1 MSIIEIENLKFR
13 YSNED
18 RAVNGVSLNIEENE
32 FVCVLGHNGSG
43 KSTLAKL
50 MVGLLKAQSGTIKIK
65 GTELTEETIDDLRHH
80 IGIVFQNP
88 DNQFVGVTVKDDIAF
103 GLENRNYESSRMKE
117 LVLQYAK
124 KVSMDKFLDHNPEQL
139 SGGEKQRVAIAG
151 VLAIN
156 PDIIIF
162 DEATA
167 MLDPKGVSEIID
179 IVNEL
184 KQYKT
189 VISITHNLN
198 EAKYADRVIVMHQ
211 GKIVLNDKPEEVF
224 KHVDLLKLS
233 NLDILDSMKLI
244 EMLEKSN
251 INRKEDL
258 KEALWELSYQK

>member
-1 MSIIEIENLKFR
+1 MSIIEIKDLKFR
-13 YSNED
+13 YSSED

-50 MVGLLKAQSGTIKIK
+50 MVGPLKAQQGTIKIK
-65 GTELTEETIDDLRHH
+65 GIELTEETIDDLRHH

-103 GLENRNYESSRMKE
+103 GLENRNFESQIIKE
-117 LVLQYAK
+117 KVLEYSK
-124 KVSMDKFLDHNPEQL
+124 KVSMENFLEHNPEQL

-156 PDIIIF
+156 PEIIIF

-167 MLDPKGVSEIID
+167 MLDPKGVREVID

-224 KHVDLLKLS
+224 KHVDILKLS
-233 NLDILDSMKLI
+233 NLDILESMKLI
-244 EMLEKSN
+244 ELIEDSN
-251 INRKEDL
+251 IRGKEEI

>member
-1 MSIIEIENLKFR
+1 MSIIEIDNLKFR

-103 GLENRNYESSRMKE
+103 GLENRNYEPSRMKE
-117 LVLQYAK
+117 LVLEYSK

-244 EMLEKSN
+244 EMLDKSN
-251 INRKEDL
+251 INRKEEL

>member
-1 MSIIEIENLKFR
+1 MSLIEVNNLKFK
-13 YSNED
+13 YSDED
-18 RAVNGVSLNIEENE
+18 RAVNGVSFNIEQNE

-50 MVGLLKAQSGTIKIK
+50 LVGLLKAQSGTIKIK
-65 GTELTEETIDDLRHH
+65 DIELTEETIDKIRHH

-103 GLENRNYESSRMKE
+103 GLENRNYESLKMQEIVKE
-117 LVLQYAK
+117 YSK
-124 KVSMDKFLDHNPEQL
+124 KVSMDKFLEHNPEQL

-162 DEATA
+162 DEATS

-179 IVNEL
+179 IINQL
-184 KQYKT
+184 KQQKT
-189 VISITHNLN
+189 IISITHNLN

-244 EMLEKSN
+244 EILDQSN
-251 INRKEDL
+251 INRKEEL
-258 KEALWELSYQK
+258 KKALWELSYLK